1 MPEVTIFREG
11 KHDFR
16 PIAVTPRIGDTNWL
30 DTRDMIEKRIE
41 NTGIVMSSARPYQPR
56 WFDKENWAAII
67 TWLAFSAV
75 QIRASS
81 FSHGAFTLATA
92 VVTLSLL
99 WFIVCFLQAQSGEH
113 NRSNYLRLGLMWLT
127 IALNEIVVPNGFT
140 PGLAVLWVALLPWYL
155 PERWVYWS
163 IIPALFPFALM
174 MLIEGSNINSLLM
187 LVVCGTFQFFAIFAM
202 SKARS
207 ESLAR
212 QALALTHE
220 QLIAA
225 QSRLSLQAADDERLR
240 ISRDLH
246 DSLGHHLT
254 ALVIQ
259 LQVAEYQAADPQK
272 PQLAHCHQLAKQ
284 LLHEIRHAVSQLR
297 QPMLP
302 NLAEQCRILASN
314 FPQLSLQSRIATDLA
329 LDPVSTTLLAK
340 VTQEA
345 VTNSARHGQATS
357 AEVSVWQHQAS
368 VCYRYSDD
376 GVLASWPLVEGNGLT
391 GMRERIEQAGGKL
404 YLSAQAHAKNA
415 SQLSLQI
422 DIELPYIG
430 SGGMATL

>member
-1 MPEVTIFREG
+1 MT
-11 KHDFR
+11 
-16 PIAVTPRIGDTNWL
+16 
-30 DTRDMIEKRIE
+30 
-41 NTGIVMSSARPYQPR
+41 SARPYQPR

-67 TWLAFSAV
+67 TWLAFSGV

-81 FSHGAFTLATA
+81 FSHGSASVETGL
-92 VVTLSLL
+92 VTLSLI
-99 WFIVCFLQAQSGEH
+99 WFIVFFLQAQSAEH
-113 NRSNYLRLGLMWLT
+113 SRSNYCRLGLMWLT
-127 IALNEIVVPNGFT
+127 IALNEIIVPNGFT

-163 IIPALFPFALM
+163 IIPALLPFSLM
-174 MLIEGSNINSLLM
+174 MLIDGLHINNILM

-240 ISRDLH
+240 IARDLH

-259 LQVAEYQAADPQK
+259 LQVAEYQAAEVQK

-284 LLHEIRHAVSQLR
+284 LLHEIRHAVTHLR
-297 QPMLP
+297 QPMQP
-302 NLAEQCRILASN
+302 NLAEQCRVLAGN
-314 FPQLSLQSRIATDLA
+314 FPQLSIKSNIATDFV
-329 LDPVSTTLLAK
+329 LDPVSTALLAK

-345 VTNSARHGQATS
+345 VTNTARHGQATN
-357 AEVSVWQHQAS
+357 AQVSVWFHDEV
-368 VCYRYSDD
+368 VCYRYADN
-376 GVLASWPLVEGNGLT
+376 GVLSTWPLVEGNGLT

-404 YLSAQAHAKNA
+404 YLTAQAQGKNPA
-415 SQLSLQI
+415 QLSLQI
-422 DIELPYIG
+422 DIELPYIE
-430 SGGMATL
+430 AERRAAP